1 MKIVDHAAIYAL
13 IAGTYTPFMLVML
26 RDHGGWPI
34 FILVWLLA
42 LAGIIFKIF
51 FIQKFKLA
59 STMIYLL
66 MGWMVVAAARPM
78 IRYIPEGGLMLLIAG
93 GLSYSFGVVFYLWKR
108 IPYHHGIWHLFV
120 LGGSICHYLAIYF
133 YVLPLR

>member
-1 MKIVDHAAIYAL
+1 
-13 IAGTYTPFMLVML
+13 
-26 RDHGGWPI
+26 
-34 FILVWLLA
+34 
-42 LAGIIFKIF
+42 
-51 FIQKFKLA
+51 
-59 STMIYLL
+59 MIYLL